1 MSNPDEIRADIE
13 RTREELGQDVDALAD
28 KVTPG
33 KIVDRQKTRLRQRF
47 SDVRER
53 VMGTADDIGHT
64 TSGAVSAAGGAVSD
78 AVSSAGEAV
87 AELPHKAKQATQG
100 APLVVGAVAAGVGFL
115 AAILIP
121 ATNRERRMAATLREQ
136 AQPLVDK
143 ASETAKDVADS
154 LKQPAK
160 DAVDQVKQAAT
171 ESAEAVKDEVQ
182 ATADRVKENV
192 GSSSAAGSSSPD
204 TGWSGST
211 QI

>member
-47 SDVRER
+47 GDVRER

-64 TSGAVSAAGGAVSD
+64 TSGAVSA
-78 AVSSAGEAV
+78 AGEAV

-121 ATNRERRMAATLREQ
+121 ASNRERRMAATLREQ

-171 ESAEAVKDEVQ
+171 ESAETVKDEVQ
-182 ATADRVKENV
+182 ATAGRVKENV
-192 GSSSAAGSSSPD
+192 GSSSGPGSSTPD